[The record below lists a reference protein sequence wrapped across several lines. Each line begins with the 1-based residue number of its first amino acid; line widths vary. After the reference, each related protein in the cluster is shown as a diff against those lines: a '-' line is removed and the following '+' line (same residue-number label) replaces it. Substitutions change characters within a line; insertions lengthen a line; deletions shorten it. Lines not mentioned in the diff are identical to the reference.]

1 MAFTID
7 IGYTT
12 DNNLKVNKAVSWLSP
27 QTGVTISPLS
37 SINQLSPV
45 FVIDRNDSYLSAN
58 YVSCTYL
65 GRKYFATVS
74 IDTANRMIISCTS
87 VDPLSSFDLSNCPIQ
102 VTRNGGIG
110 APTDYPDSKYPII
123 PNQKDITSI
132 TRENSDLNVNFE
144 RGFILTTIGGGS

>member
-12 DNNLKVNKAVSWLSP
+12 DNNLKVNKSVTWLQQGVS
-27 QTGVTISPLS
+27 ISPLS
-37 SINQLSPV
+37 VIDQLNPV
-45 FVIDRNDSYLSAN
+45 FVIDRNDSFLSAN
-58 YVSCTYL
+58 YVSCSYL

-74 IDTANRMIISCTS
+74 VDTAQTMTITCK
-87 VDPLSSFDLSNCPIQ
+87 VDHLSSFDLSGCPIT

-110 APTDYPDSKYPII
+110 QPTDYPDTQFPIK

-132 TRENSDLNVNFE
+132 VRSNS
-144 RGFILTTIGGGS
+144 ILTVNGGSYILTVIGGTS